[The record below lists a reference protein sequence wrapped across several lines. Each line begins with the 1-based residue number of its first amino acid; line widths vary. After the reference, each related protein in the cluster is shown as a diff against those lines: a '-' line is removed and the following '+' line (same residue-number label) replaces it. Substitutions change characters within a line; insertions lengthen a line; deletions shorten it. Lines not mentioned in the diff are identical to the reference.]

1 MNTGMA
7 LESPATVSRIT
18 KIPDNSLSSLN
29 ISRTEID
36 YEAHL
41 NTKFDYYQYTNF
53 RKLQLSEINAIQEIC
68 ELERSLKNTS
78 VAYSRL
84 SP

>member
-1 MNTGMA
+1 MNTCEA
-7 LESPATVSRIT
+7 LEPLPTVNRIT
-18 KIPDNSLSSLN
+18 KIPNNSLSSPN

-53 RKLQLSEINAIQEIC
+53 RMLQL
-68 ELERSLKNTS
+68 K
-78 VAYSRL
+78 
-84 SP
+84 